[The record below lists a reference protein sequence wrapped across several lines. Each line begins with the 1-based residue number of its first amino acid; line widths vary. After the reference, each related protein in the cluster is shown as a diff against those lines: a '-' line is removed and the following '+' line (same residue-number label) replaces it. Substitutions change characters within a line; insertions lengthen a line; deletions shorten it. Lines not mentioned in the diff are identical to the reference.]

1 LSGRLLDNLILFG
14 RVLRGAGLDAGP
26 GRMVD
31 VARSLEHVGI
41 ARKRDFYWA
50 LRALLVVR
58 RDEIPVF
65 DDAFQ
70 LFWRRPPDDWT
81 TLDLRAL
88 GERRR
93 FARRREEKPAF
104 GPSLTSPGES
114 ESDGGEKKPRFRPV
128 ITYSARE
135 MLRQRDFSDLSGEE
149 RDEVEKLIRT
159 LSWRA
164 PRRRSRRLAR
174 SKRGRIDPRASLR
187 RSLARGGEVLDW
199 SRRERKTKARPIVVL
214 ADISGSMQAYSRPL
228 LLFMFGL
235 SEALRQRVEAFLFGT
250 RLTRVTHE
258 LRGADVERALGE
270 VARSVSDWSG
280 GTRIGDAIERFN
292 LSWSR
297 RVPTQ
302 KAIVLIISDGWDRA
316 EPRLLRREMARLQR
330 SSYRLVWLNPLLG
343 SASYEPAAR
352 GMQAALPFIDA
363 FRPIHNLAS
372 LEKLA
377 ELLADEPKGRPRR
390 RQQHAWLRER
400 DP

>member
-1 LSGRLLDNLILFG
+1 MSGSLLNNLVLFG

-50 LRALLVVR
+50 LRAMLVNR
-58 RDEIPVF
+58 RDEIPIF
-65 DDAFQ
+65 DDAFK
-70 LFWRRPPDDWT
+70 LFWRKPPDDWT

-93 FARRREEKPAF
+93 FVRRRGEKPAF
-104 GPSLTSPGES
+104 GPSSTG
-114 ESDGGEKKPRFRPV
+114 SDDAGTEERERKPRFRASL
-128 ITYSARE
+128 TYSARE
-135 MLRQRDFSDLSGEE
+135 VVRQRDFSELTGEE
-149 RDEVEKLIRT
+149 RDEVEALIRAVP
-159 LSWRA
+159 WRV
-164 PRRRSRRLAR
+164 PRRRSRRLAP

-187 RSLARGGEVLDW
+187 RSLSRGGEVLEW
-199 SRRERKTKARPIVVL
+199 SRRERKTAPRPIVVL

-228 LLFMFGL
+228 LLFMYGL
-235 SEALRQRVEAFLFGT
+235 SEALRRRVEAFLFGT

-258 LRGADVERALGE
+258 LRTGDVERALHE
-270 VARSVSDWSG
+270 VAHAVADWSG

-292 LSWSR
+292 LLWSR

-316 EPRLLRREMARLQR
+316 EPELLRREMARLQR
-330 SSYRLVWLNPLLG
+330 SSHRLIWLNPLLG
-343 SASYEPAAR
+343 SPTYEPATR
-352 GMQAALPFIDA
+352 GMQAALPFIDE

-372 LEKLA
+372 LESLA
-377 ELLADEPKGRPRR
+377 TLLADVPRGRPGR
-390 RQQHAWLRER
+390 RQQHPWLTQRG
-400 DP
+400 